1 MPALEPSIAPPQRLD
16 AVVLGAMCALTAA
29 GVDTPRLD
37 ARLLVAA
44 ATGLGV
50 GELIARP
57 EQLVAAE
64 NIARLDVL
72 VRRRCNREP
81 VSRVLGERDFFGRT
95 FLVTPAVL
103 DPRPDSETVIEE
115 ALAIAAK
122 AGWRDRAIRIL
133 DIGTGSGALLA
144 TLLAELP
151 QATGLGTDMSEEA
164 LQVAEV
170 NADRLDVGERAV
182 FARHDALE
190 GIEGHFDLVVCNPPY
205 IVTEEIAGLAPEVRD
220 HDPHAALDGGS
231 DGLNVYRKIIP
242 HLPRV
247 LASGWVIFEVGL
259 GQASAVERMLR
270 EVAGTRAQSMRIRR
284 DLAGHER
291 SVATEI
297 QL

>member
-1 MPALEPSIAPPQRLD
+1 MPPLEPSIAPAQRLD
-16 AVVLGAMCALTAA
+16 AVVLGAMRALTAA

-57 EQLVAAE
+57 EQLVAAD
-64 NIARLDVL
+64 NIAWLDAL

-81 VSRVLGERDFFGRT
+81 VSRILGERDFFGRT

-115 ALAIAAK
+115 ALAIAAL
-122 AGWRDRAIRIL
+122 AGWRERAIRIL

-151 QATGLGTDMSEEA
+151 RATGLGTDMSEEA

-170 NADRLDVGERAV
+170 NADRLGVSERAA
-182 FARHDALE
+182 FAQHDALD
-190 GIEGHFDLVVCNPPY
+190 GIEGPFDLVVCNPPY
-205 IVTEEIAGLAPEVRD
+205 IATEEIAGLASEVRD
-220 HDPHAALDGGS
+220 HDPHAALDGGA

-242 HLPRV
+242 QLPRV
-247 LASGWVIFEVGL
+247 LTSGWVIFEVGL
-259 GQASAVERMLR
+259 GQAGAVERMLR

-284 DLAGHER
+284 DLGGHER

>member
-1 MPALEPSIAPPQRLD
+1 MPALEPSIAPAQRLD

-29 GVDTPRLD
+29 RVDTPRLD

-81 VSRVLGERDFFGRT
+81 VSRILGERDFFGRT

-103 DPRPDSETVIEE
+103 DPRPDSETTIEE
-115 ALAIAAK
+115 ALAIAAQ
-122 AGWRDRAIRIL
+122 AGWRERAIRIL

-170 NADRLDVGERAV
+170 NADRLGVGERAV

-190 GIEGHFDLVVCNPPY
+190 GIEGHFDLIVCNPPY
-205 IVTEEIAGLAPEVRD
+205 IATEEIAGLAPEVRD
-220 HDPHAALDGGS
+220 HDPHAALDGGA

-242 HLPRV
+242 QLPRV

-270 EVAGTRAQSMRIRR
+270 VVAGARARSMRIRR
-284 DLAGHER
+284 DLGGHER